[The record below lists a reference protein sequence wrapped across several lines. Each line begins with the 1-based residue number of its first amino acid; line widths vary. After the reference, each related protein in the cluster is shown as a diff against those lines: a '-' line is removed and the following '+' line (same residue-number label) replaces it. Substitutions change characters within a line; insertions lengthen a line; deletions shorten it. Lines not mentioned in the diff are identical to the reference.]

1 MKKWG
6 KTLIRNALQ
15 VAERSVEK
23 QPETKLNLFNT
34 GIIVDLKQA
43 QERIIEIVRN
53 KTETKKKGNGNRYED

>member
-1 MKKWG
+1 VKKWG

-34 GIIVDLKQA
+34 GIIIDVKQA

-53 KTETKKKGNGNRYED
+53 KTETRKERKGNRYEN